1 MAIKGDVFLALQFK
15 SQPTRGGGEE
25 KESGDSRT
33 GLEFSQKK
41 ISLAS
46 QKKPRLGSVPP
57 PLFRS
62 NGEDLL
68 PKFSQ
73 GRGARLVC
81 AAVA

>member
-15 SQPTRGGGEE
+15 SQPTRRGGG
-25 KESGDSRT
+25 KVRGFADRIGISR
-33 GLEFSQKK
+33 KK
-41 ISLAS
+41 ITRIA
-46 QKKPRLGSVPP
+46 KKTLKNRLSLGSVPP

-73 GRGARLVC
+73 GRGGRGW
-81 AAVA
+81 